1 MDRYCEMGWALVS
14 SFFLL
19 RRFAEEP
26 HVAIFLSNV
35 FAETKIVFLIF
46 KTEVSFFFLW
56 YNRQKA
62 SVPYVPFPLTLV
74 LIIC

>member
-46 KTEVSFFFLW
+46 KTEVSFFFSYGIIGRRHQYLMFLSHLLW
-56 YNRQKA
+56 
-62 SVPYVPFPLTLV
+62 
-74 LIIC
+74 C

>member
-46 KTEVSFFFLW
+46 KTEVSFFFLM
-56 YNRQKA
+56 
-62 SVPYVPFPLTLV
+62 V
-74 LIIC
+74 